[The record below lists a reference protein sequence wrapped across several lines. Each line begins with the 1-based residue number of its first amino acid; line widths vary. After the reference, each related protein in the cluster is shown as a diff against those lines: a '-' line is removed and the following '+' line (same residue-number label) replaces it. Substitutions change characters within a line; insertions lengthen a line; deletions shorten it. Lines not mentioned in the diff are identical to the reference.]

1 MSSLKV
7 DQQLNRILG
16 NYSKLVESNLKIA
29 LVKATDRIQNNLEE
43 EIYNG
48 GYWVYDYD
56 TKYKQPHTHSID
68 QWESTPVIANKK
80 DRFTIK
86 LSNNAKTPH
95 STKDPY
101 YVKFLI
107 GKPYNAAEK
116 SGLTKAEWGRTK
128 ENMKTILNAEIEK
141 ALAARKKWS

>member
-29 LVKATDRIQNNLEE
+29 LVKATDRIQNKLEE
-43 EIYNG
+43 EIQDG

-56 TKYKQPHTHSID
+56 TKYGKVQHTHSID

-80 DRFTIK
+80 DKFTVK
-86 LSNNAKTPH
+86 LSNNAKN
-95 STKDPY
+95 PY
-101 YVKFLI
+101 SGKEYVKFLI
-107 GKPYNAAEK
+107 GKPYNAADK
-116 SGLTKAEWGRTK
+116 SGLTPAEWNRSK
-128 ENMKTILNAEIEK
+128 MNMKTILEVEIEN
-141 ALAARKKWS
+141 ALFARKKL